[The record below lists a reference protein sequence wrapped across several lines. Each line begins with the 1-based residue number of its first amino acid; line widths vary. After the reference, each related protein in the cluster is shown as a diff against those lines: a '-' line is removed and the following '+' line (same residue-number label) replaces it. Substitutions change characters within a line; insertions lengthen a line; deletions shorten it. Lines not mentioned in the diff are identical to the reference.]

1 MQVSNDQLLNVMIEF
16 NYNFKYMI
24 KDLKEIQPIA
34 KINDQ
39 ISLWNRVQNNLAVS
53 HLFQETFEA
62 KIQKTCD
69 FLIRSHTIYKKNK

>member
-1 MQVSNDQLLNVMIEF
+1 MIEF

-39 ISLWNRVQNNLAVS
+39 ISLWNRVQNNLAVI

-62 KIQKTCD
+62 KIQKTYD
-69 FLIRSHTIYKKNK
+69 FLIRSQTIY